1 MKIMSDSVFT
11 LTEDRQGKLVLK
23 RPDQDDVV
31 DVRIRRSFPW
41 SHPNRLV
48 SVRSSEGKEIL
59 LIDDLESLPPTQRL
73 LVQRYLEKWA
83 FIPKITRVMAVD
95 VRFGFQAWKV
105 DTDRGPAEF
114 RVQEREDIRFLGDGR
129 FSIKDVNGCVYEMP
143 PLHQLDEASRRAAE
157 VLV

>member
-1 MKIMSDSVFT
+1 MSDVAFT
-11 LTEDRQGKLVLK
+11 LTEDRQGKLVLQ
-23 RPDQDDVV
+23 RPDTDDVI

-59 LIDDLESLPPTQRL
+59 LIDDIESLPLAQRQ
-73 LVQRYLEKWA
+73 LVQRYLQKWA
-83 FIPKITRVMAVD
+83 FIPKITRVIAVD

-105 DTDRGPAEF
+105 ETDRGPADF
-114 RVQEREDIRFLGDGR
+114 RVQEREDIRFLSDGR
-129 FSIKDVNGCVYEMP
+129 FSIKDVDGCIYEMP
-143 PLHQLDEASRRAAE
+143 PLHQLDEQSRRAVE

>member
-1 MKIMSDSVFT
+1 MSDAAFT
-11 LTEDRQGKLVLK
+11 LTEDKQGKLVLR
-23 RPDQDDVV
+23 RPDQEDIV

-41 SHPNRLV
+41 SHPGRLI

-59 LIDDLESLPPTQRL
+59 LIDDMELLPADQRDL
-73 LVQRYLEKWA
+73 ITRYIDKWA
-83 FIPKITRVMAVD
+83 FIPKITRVLAVD

-105 DTDRGPAEF
+105 ETDRGPANF

-129 FSIKDVNGCVYEMP
+129 FSIKDVDGCVYELP
-143 PLHQLDEASRRAAE
+143 PLSHLDEPSRRAVE

>member
-1 MKIMSDSVFT
+1 MSEQQFT
-11 LTEDRQGKLVLK
+11 LEEDKQGRMVLK
-23 RPDQDDVV
+23 RPGEEDLV

-41 SHPNRLV
+41 SHPEKLV
-48 SVRSSEGKEIL
+48 SIRSSEGKEIL
-59 LIDDLESLPPTQRL
+59 LIDDLSTLPSEQQDLIR
-73 LVQRYLEKWA
+73 RYLTKWA
-83 FIPKITRVMAVD
+83 FIPRITKVIEVD

-129 FSIKDVNGCVYEMP
+129 FSIKDVDGCVYELP
-143 PLHQLDEASRRAAE
+143 PLDQLDEQSRRAVE